1 MDKIIVT
8 IGKIIYVDNFINR
21 HVMSLRNFL
30 LN

>member
-1 MDKIIVT
+1 MDKIIVA

-21 HVMSLRNFL
+21 YVMSLRNFL